1 MTTDPTDP
9 ATPWPWYLAA
19 LTPSVQSAM
28 SALLDVRAMV
38 ERVEDPAA
46 DLDESAMDAWR
57 GALDAATAE
66 LSRIVPTDGL
76 TELGR
81 RWRSVGAELQRLAPD
96 RWPGIVK
103 GAVDIAKRKAPA
115 GAPPPEADLMGQWL
129 AAARVEATA
138 PDLFAAMVASAE
150 GLPRRKDCPTMI
162 TADALTPSAP
172 AADLDLDD
180 ETPAPVPPVAADVPP
195 CLAEIAE
202 RIRGVLAAVE
212 AISLD
217 LHAVALRG
225 VNFSDVGDELT
236 RWFDGV
242 ELAKVELGRLI
253 AGPAAAA
260 ADERDAFASLAKHA
274 PHTYRAIAALASRLT
289 SGAGND
295 LRFSDHPSPRPMT
308 TELRI
313 G

>member
-1 MTTDPTDP
+1 MMTHPMTEPTAD
-9 ATPWPWYLAA
+9 T
-19 LTPSVQSAM
+19 
-28 SALLDVRAMV
+28 
-38 ERVEDPAA
+38 AA
-46 DLDESAMDAWR
+46 DM
-57 GALDAATAE
+57 
-66 LSRIVPTDGL
+66 

-81 RWRSVGAELQRLAPD
+81 RWRAVGAELQRLAPD

-103 GAVDIAKRKAPA
+103 GAVDIANRKAPA

-260 ADERDAFASLAKHA
+260 AEETDALASLASHA
-274 PHTYRAIAALASRLT
+274 PHTYRAIVALANRLT